1 MVFRPPG
8 GLFGLPGFFFIGLPS
23 ARNNRPV
30 ESVTLPPLVGDVVGR
45 CFISLATEND
55 DAVGD
60 AMVDSRRDIVSRRK
74 PPNLPKL
81 IVKMDFDLS
90 GLRSRGPE
98 PPF

>member
-8 GLFGLPGFFFIGLPS
+8 GLFGLPVFCFTGS
-23 ARNNRPV
+23 ARINRPV

-60 AMVDSRRDIVSRRK
+60 AIVDSRRDIVSRRK

-81 IVKMDFDLS
+81 IVKMDFDLC
-90 GLRSRGPE
+90 GLRRGPD

>member
-8 GLFGLPGFFFIGLPS
+8 GGLPGFFFIGS

-30 ESVTLPPLVGDVVGR
+30 ESVTLAPLVGDVVGR
-45 CFISLATEND
+45 FFISLATEND

-60 AMVDSRRDIVSRRK
+60 AMVDSRREIVSRRK

-81 IVKMDFDLS
+81 IVKIDFDLS
-90 GLRSRGPE
+90 GLRRRGPD